1 MLNLALFGPPGA
13 GKGTQSKKLIEKYNL
28 TYIATGDL
36 LRKEIAEGTELGLEA
51 KALIEKGRLVPDDM
65 IVQLIERHISTEP
78 ESKGILFDGF
88 PRTYVQAYILEGLL
102 MRMGSQLTAMLSL
115 EVPRDM
121 LVSRMLDRAQKEG
134 RSDDT
139 LEVIEYRLLE
149 YETKTTPVIDFYRD
163 KNIFYPINGV
173 GTVDEIF
180 ERLCAAIED
189 ALTKHWMNVVLLG
202 APGSGKGTQGKII
215 AERLGLGYISTG
227 SLLRKEIKEG
237 TEIGQRALPYMEKGE
252 IVPDEIAVRLI
263 ERELLKQQQVRGFVF
278 KGFPRTIVQAY
289 ILDGLLKKMNSGV
302 SVAIDLKI
310 PSLESFKRLT
320 QRAKTDRART
330 YDKDPELIINRLEE
344 YDQKTSLVKSY
355 YKKQNKYIK
364 VDGIGPIDV
373 ITDRLLEAINQA
385 FRLRL

>member
-1 MLNLALFGPPGA
+1 
-13 GKGTQSKKLIEKYNL
+13 
-28 TYIATGDL
+28 
-36 LRKEIAEGTELGLEA
+36 LEA
-51 KALIEKGRLVPDDM
+51 KTLIEKGRLVPDDM

-78 ESKGILFDGF
+78 ETKGILFDGF
-88 PRTYVQAYILEGLL
+88 PRTYIQAYILEGLL

-115 EVPRDM
+115 EVPRDI
-121 LVSRMLDRAQKEG
+121 LIERMLERAKKEG

-139 LEVIEYRLLE
+139 LEVIDYRLLE

-180 ERLCAAIED
+180 DRLCVAIED

-263 ERELLKQQQVRGFVF
+263 ERELQKQQQVRGFVF

-330 YDKDPELIINRLEE
+330 YDKDPELIIHRLEE
-344 YDQKTSLVKSY
+344 YDQKTSLVKTY

-364 VDGIGPIDV
+364 VDGMGPVDV
-373 ITDRLLEAINQA
+373 ITERLLEAISQA
-385 FRLRL
+385 FRMRL

>member
-1 MLNLALFGPPGA
+1 MLNIALFGPPGA

-51 KALIEKGRLVPDDM
+51 KTLIEKGRLVPDDM

-78 ESKGILFDGF
+78 ETKGILFDGF
-88 PRTYVQAYILEGLL
+88 PRTYIQAYILEGLL

-115 EVPRDM
+115 EVPRDV
-121 LVSRMLDRAQKEG
+121 LIERMLERSKKEG

-163 KNIFYPINGV
+163 KKIFYPINGV

-180 ERLCAAIED
+180 DRLCAAIED

-237 TEIGQRALPYMEKGE
+237 TDIGQRALPYMEKGE
-252 IVPDEIAVRLI
+252 IVPDDIAVRLI
-263 ERELLKQQQVRGFVF
+263 ERELQKQQQVRGFVF

-289 ILDGLLKKMNSGV
+289 ILDGLLKKNEFRRQRSHRPENSISGV
-302 SVAIDLKI
+302 V
-310 PSLESFKRLT
+310 
-320 QRAKTDRART
+320 
-330 YDKDPELIINRLEE
+330 
-344 YDQKTSLVKSY
+344 
-355 YKKQNKYIK
+355 
-364 VDGIGPIDV
+364 
-373 ITDRLLEAINQA
+373 
-385 FRLRL
+385 